1 MVDMEAGL
9 ADRLARER
17 RARLLAERRLEE
29 KSRELIAANEKLAL
43 HARALTDQFHAQ
55 RQVAASA
62 RSEAATLKG
71 MSVRVVD
78 DLERAN
84 VSAVMA
90 ERRLWDS
97 INAISDG
104 FAVFDGSHRLVVAN
118 RAYLAPFDA
127 FPEIRPGVRYPDL
140 LRLCA
145 RCGIVDLGT
154 EDGDAWVAR
163 MCARWDA
170 ETIEPVELRLASG
183 LWMRMID
190 VRARGGDMVS
200 LAVNI
205 TPQMRLQA
213 AIEAVPDGF
222 VVFDSDSRLVMSN
235 ARFRAFHA
243 RCAESLLPGTR
254 FEDILRAG
262 LRNGQFPGAKGREA
276 EWLAHRLDR
285 FRSPGEAHEERLGD
299 AWVRVTE
306 RATPDGGRV
315 VLMVDITGLK
325 TQQSVLEAARAGAE
339 AASRAKSA
347 FLANMSHEIRTPM
360 NGVVGMAE
368 LLCDTF
374 LNEEQRVFAETIR
387 SSGEALLVIIN
398 DILDYSKIE
407 ADKLTLHPEPFDLE
421 RMVHEVA
428 MILQPR
434 AQEVGLDLQIDY
446 DMFLPSRFVGDRG
459 RVRQVLTNLMGNA
472 VKFTE
477 RGHVLVRVTGLEAG
491 AGRID
496 VHVAV
501 EDTGIGIAPEHLDR
515 IFGEFSQV
523 DEAASRR
530 FEGTGLGLAISRGL
544 IDRMGGEV
552 WVDSAPG
559 QGSVFG
565 FRLRLPVAPDA
576 GQHPDMP
583 VSLRRAVVIDDSMI
597 NRRILEHQLAAAG
610 LRVSLC
616 RSGAEALALLRA
628 DPDHDVALIDHDMTA
643 EDGLAVLRSLRG
655 AGYRLPV
662 LLLAAAPADVRLRP
676 DADQAHA
683 IIQTPALRWDIFHH
697 LAVLS
702 RPAAARLV
710 SPPPAPMGRQMRVLA
725 AEDNRTNQLVFAKM
739 VRDLDIDLRFVSN
752 GIDAVREAA
761 EFMPDLIF
769 MDVSMPE
776 MDGRDATRA
785 IRAAEGDGPRH
796 VPIVA
801 LTAHAMQGDE
811 ADVLQAGMDRYLTK
825 PLRKVVLVETIQGH
839 CPPEAR
845 PPQAGQQAAQGPAVD
860 ARALASLSD

>member
-1 MVDMEAGL
+1 MTMAMDL
-9 ADRLARER
+9 AERLARER
-17 RARLLAERRLEE
+17 RARLLAERRLEQ
-29 KSRELIAANEKLAL
+29 KSRELTAANERLAL
-43 HARALTDQFHAQ
+43 HARALADQFHAQ

-71 MSVRVVD
+71 LSSRVVD

-84 VSAVMA
+84 TSAVMA

-104 FAVFDGSHRLVVAN
+104 FAVFDAGHRLVAAN

-127 FPEIRPGVRYPDL
+127 FPEIRPGVRYHDL
-140 LRLCA
+140 LRIAA
-145 RCGIVDLGT
+145 RAGLVDLGA
-154 EDGDAWVAR
+154 EGADLWAAR
-163 MCARWDA
+163 MAARWEEATIPPA
-170 ETIEPVELRLASG
+170 EVRLTSG
-183 LWMRMID
+183 LWLRVID
-190 VRARGGDMVS
+190 VRARGGDVVS
-200 LAVNI
+200 LSVNV
-205 TPQMRLQA
+205 TGQMRLQA

-222 VVFDSDSRLVMSN
+222 AVFDAAHRLVMAN
-235 ARFRAFHA
+235 ERFRALHG
-243 RCAESLLPGTR
+243 RCPEAIIPGAT

-262 LRNGQFPGAKGREA
+262 LRAAQFPDAKGREA
-276 EWLAHRLDR
+276 EWLAGRLASFAAPQD
-285 FRSPGEAHEERLGD
+285 AHEVRLGT

-315 VLMVDITGLK
+315 LLYADITDLK
-325 TQQSVLEAARAGAE
+325 AQQDVLETARAGAE

-360 NGVVGMAE
+360 NGVVGMSE
-368 LLCDTF
+368 LLCDTA
-374 LNEEQRVFAETIR
+374 LTEEQRVFAETIR

-434 AQEVGLDLQIDY
+434 AQEIGLDLQIDY
-446 DMFLPSRFVGDRG
+446 DMFLPTRFVGDRG

-477 RGHVLVRVTGLEAG
+477 AGHVLVRVTGLEAEGG
-491 AGRID
+491 ALD
-496 VHVAV
+496 VHIAV
-501 EDTGIGIAPEHLDR
+501 EDTGIGIAPEHLPR

-530 FEGTGLGLAISRGL
+530 FEGTGLGLAITRGL

-565 FRLRLPVAPDA
+565 FRLTLPVAGDA

-583 VSLRRAVVIDDSMI
+583 VTLRRAVVIDDSLI

-610 LRVSLC
+610 MRASLC

-628 DPDHDVALIDHDMTA
+628 DPDHDVALIDHDMA
-643 EDGLAVLRSLRG
+643 DEDGLSVVHRLRA
-655 AGYRLPV
+655 AGHRLPV
-662 LLLAAAPADVRLRP
+662 LLLAADAAQVRTAPG
-676 DADQAHA
+676 ADQVHA
-683 IIQTPALRWDIFHH
+683 VIPTPALRWDIFHH
-697 LAVLS
+697 LAILS
-702 RPAAARLV
+702 RPVAERA
-710 SPPPAPMGRQMRVLA
+710 PPPPPPPTGRQMRVLA
-725 AEDNRTNQLVFAKM
+725 AEDNRTNQLVFSKM

-752 GIDAVREAA
+752 GVDAVKQAA
-761 EFMPDLIF
+761 EFRPDLIF

-785 IRAAEGDGPRH
+785 IRAAEAGTPAH
-796 VPIVA
+796 LPIVA
-801 LTAHAMQGDE
+801 LTAHAMEGDE
-811 ADVLQAGMDRYLTK
+811 ADVLEAGMDRYLTK
-825 PLRKVVLVETIQGH
+825 PLRKVVLVETIQAH

-845 PPQAGQQAAQGPAVD
+845 PPLPRMAESA
-860 ARALASLSD
+860 